1 MSANIIH
8 KLQGINV
15 WVHVFGVAAIIAI
28 LVFIPTKHQS
38 ASWVFTHQI
47 NNSGFSSHSYWFY
60 VLPLGFLLT
69 QYTITGFDASA
80 HVSEET
86 GQASKSA
93 AQGLWKSIAYSA
105 VAGWILLLA
114 FLFAAT
120 DEAGITK
127 AGGISQAIFV
137 TALSSSWAKIVLII
151 TCLGQFFCGMSCV
164 TAGSRML
171 FAFSRDRAVPGHKY
185 WTKLDKNRNPSHA
198 AFGLGIAA
206 LVISLPAINSPVAF
220 FAITSMAVIGL
231 FSSFAIPI
239 WLRFRKGD
247 SFEQGDWNLGNK
259 WKWMA
264 PISVLEIVIISIYFI
279 APTTPAGVWWGK
291 DFALK
296 SANYAPVA
304 FLVVIGGA
312 MLWWVASA
320 KNHFKGA
327 VRTLD

>member
-1 MSANIIH
+1 
-8 KLQGINV
+8 
-15 WVHVFGVAAIIAI
+15 
-28 LVFIPTKHQS
+28 
-38 ASWVFTHQI
+38 
-47 NNSGFSSHSYWFY
+47 
-60 VLPLGFLLT
+60 
-69 QYTITGFDASA
+69 
-80 HVSEET
+80 
-86 GQASKSA
+86 
-93 AQGLWKSIAYSA
+93 
-105 VAGWILLLA
+105 
-114 FLFAAT
+114 
-120 DEAGITK
+120 
-127 AGGISQAIFV
+127 
-137 TALSSSWAKIVLII
+137 
-151 TCLGQFFCGMSCV
+151 
-164 TAGSRML
+164 ML